1 MTTHSSGTPPNGFH
15 LITLL
20 ANRNR
25 APVPGAGRLLVRPPT
40 AISASSLVR
49 IPLRALVS
57 TRQAVTT

>member
-20 ANRNR
+20 TNRNR
-25 APVPGAGRLLVRPPT
+25 APAPGVGRLLARPPT
-40 AISASSLVR
+40 AISANSLVR
-49 IPLRALVS
+49 IPLRAHVN